1 MDYSKLDNDELL
13 RLAINT
19 INQDNHPES
28 VILLKTLLERDP
40 DHVFAIYLLA
50 AEHAQIGMMDRAEE
64 GFARTV
70 ALSPDFNIAR
80 FQLGQL
86 YLLKG
91 DVLAAKSVLNP
102 VTKATTGGE
111 LAHYAKGLIALADEN
126 TTTAIAELQAGLTYE
141 PEIPALAADMRRML
155 EGLTG
160 SLVKSTGSEIPVA
173 VLPAAHNLYLSGYKT
188 DN

>member
-40 DHVFAIYLLA
+40 NHVFATYLLA

-70 ALSPDFNIAR
+70 ALSPEFNIAR

-102 VTKATTGGE
+102 VTQSAAGGE
-111 LAHYAKGLIALADEN
+111 LVHYAKGLVALADEN
-126 TTTAIAELQAGLTYE
+126 AAKAISELQAGLEYE
-141 PEIPALAADMRRML
+141 SEIPALAADMRRML

-160 SLVKSTGSEIPVA
+160 SLAHASGSEVPVA
-173 VLPAAHNLYLSGYKT
+173 ALPAAHLLYKSGYKT

>member
-40 DHVFAIYLLA
+40 SHVFATYLLA
-50 AEHAQIGMMDRAEE
+50 AEHAQIGMMDRAEV

-70 ALSPDFNIAR
+70 ELSPEFNIAR

-91 DVLAAKSVLNP
+91 DMVAAKSVLNP
-102 VTKATTGGE
+102 VAQASAAGE
-111 LAHYAKGLIALADEN
+111 LAHYAKGLIALADDN
-126 TTTAIAELQAGLTYE
+126 AALAKAELQAGLEYV

-155 EGLTG
+155 EGLAG
-160 SLVKSTGSEIPVA
+160 ALPHVAGGEIPVA
-173 VLPAAHNLYLSGYKT
+173 ALPAAHNLYLSGYKT
-188 DN
+188 DK